1 MTPLAAAALV
11 ATAGLATGADITLS
25 LIGFRIGFREAN
37 PLMRVLGRVGMCAF
51 GWAATIGTMA
61 RAGATT
67 VRMSGAAAPSEKVSA
82 EVSAAC
88 TGREAVIS
96 EMPSS
101 SRACVPSASFAVICM
116 ATVRARPASSPRRT

>member
-51 GWAATIGTMA
+51 GWAATVGTA
-61 RAGATT
+61 YAALTSAA
-67 VRMSGAAAPSEKVSA
+67 VWWLAAALAIGARGWVTYRNWRL
-82 EVSAAC
+82 VM
-88 TGREAVIS
+88 GRIA
-96 EMPSS
+96 
-101 SRACVPSASFAVICM
+101 
-116 ATVRARPASSPRRT
+116 